1 MSWGYP
7 NRRKKERDDD
17 NPDFFADPFGFG
29 FRSGFEDIDEMMH
42 GMFRTMNELN
52 NQAEPNPN
60 TIYYGYQVTVGPD
73 GKPHVREFG
82 NVKPTNRGTFELSSR
97 QPFVD
102 VVADEKENALKVVAE
117 MPGVQK
123 EDIDL
128 RVTED
133 TLAIKAQNKDKKF
146 DTEVPL
152 DAKVDPSSA
161 KASYNN
167 GILEVRL
174 KLLAPLKKKG
184 VNVKVD

>member
-1 MSWGYP
+1 MSSRYP
-7 NRRKKERDDD
+7 NRKRKDIDDD
-17 NPDFFADPFGFG
+17 PDFFADPFGFG
-29 FRSGFEDIDEMMH
+29 FRSAFEDIDEMIR
-42 GMFRTMNELN
+42 GMFRTVNELN
-52 NQAEPNPN
+52 NQEESNPN

-82 NVKPTNRGTFELSSR
+82 NVKPTNRGTFELASR

-123 EDIDL
+123 EDIEL
-128 RVTED
+128 RVMED
-133 TLAIKAQNKDKKF
+133 TLSIKAQNKDRKF
-146 DTEVPL
+146 DAEVPL

-167 GILEVRL
+167 GILEVKL
-174 KLLAPLKKKG
+174 KLVAPLKPKG
-184 VNVKVD
+184 VNVRVD